1 LKISDEQQAIID
13 SKVNT
18 IVISNPGA
26 GKTTTLSL
34 KVIDLLKNDVS
45 PEKILCITY
54 TAKAKKEMFD
64 TIYKMAQEQGISDS
78 ITMKIHIHTFHGMAL
93 DYLTN
98 EGLIAGD
105 IVGNNLLRY
114 SILESFE
121 ANKALNYDQNYI
133 IEKLLG
139 KVENSIRYIKSFGIT
154 HDKIDLE
161 KTEKIIDQTWS
172 PTRAFSKDDLK
183 KFLQYFVDAY
193 KHYEASK
200 EDSVDYSDILL
211 TFKSKFEGDKFQYV
225 LVDEIQDMNE
235 IEAEIIEMIFE
246 NLFLF
251 GDSKQAIFGFQ
262 GGSTKNFQRF
272 SQSCK
277 PMLLSTNR
285 RSTQEI
291 LDYAKKQFLDNT
303 NQRSVHEKELENFT
317 SPTNGPIPKIF
328 STKAPHAKILSL
340 IKENPQK
347 EIGII
352 MRNNY
357 QIVNLSKF
365 LDSNGINYTTTS
377 SQAITAEAKNQL
389 KNFIRGRISS
399 NVNEIIA
406 ATFTSFSPFPL
417 QEAFEFSSAIKR
429 DGTLDESKNVEKLKS
444 WKINLTRDDID
455 QLFLDEIYPKCVSKG
470 EEWFFTAISVK
481 QQIDEY
487 LSFETP
493 TFEGL
498 FDFIAIAEE
507 SYVERS
513 TKSAVTL
520 TTVHKAKGR
529 SFDIVIYLPTDSTG
543 ASGTKWIDNITTSI
557 LKSREI
563 DVGDEILEE
572 SLRIDFVAC
581 TRAKEKLFLIAD
593 ETISNG
599 FQIEKLSKIELDII
613 DKDETAASIVNTRYS
628 EAYALFVS
636 GRYSESQDLL
646 KTEDVWLEDYIRS
659 YFKNIDHFSYS
670 NITEDP
676 YLFLMRNI
684 VKKPYVSTAA
694 DYGNRVHKALQKIM
708 KGKAKLQDYTEDE
721 QKSIKNG
728 LDAIDELKVDY
739 PGLTLHI
746 QTDGTAG
753 VEAYEKI
760 SISKITTYPEKDN
773 FFFSGY
779 IDMIFEYNEG
789 IIIVDWKTDK
799 NSSNAAKHKRQLQV
813 YKKMHS
819 NFDNIPEDK
828 IKACVVFVAL
838 RGSVNTG
845 KFEKKIDFADRDTF
859 GTFEGHLQTVLE
871 WKKEPTKFIKKLVE
885 QSDQDE
891 LHKIIKEKLGKNIKL
906 K

>member
-1 LKISDEQQAIID
+1 MEISDEQQAIID
-13 SKVNT
+13 SKVDT

-34 KVIDLLKNDVS
+34 KVIDLLKNDVK

-98 EGLIAGD
+98 AGLISGD

-121 ANKALNYDQNYI
+121 ANKALNYEQDYI
-133 IEKLLG
+133 IKRLLG

-161 KTEKIIDQTWS
+161 KTKKIIDQTWS
-172 PTRAFSKDDLK
+172 PTTSFSKNSLK
-183 KFLQYFVDAY
+183 KFLHYFVDAY
-193 KHYEASK
+193 KHYETSK

-211 TFKSKFEGDKFQYV
+211 TFKSKFQGDKFQYV

-277 PMLLSTNR
+277 PLLLSTNR

-347 EIGII
+347 NIGII

-377 SQAITAEAKNQL
+377 SQSITAEAKNQL

-399 NVNEIIA
+399 NVNEIVA

-417 QEAFEFSSAIKR
+417 QEAFEFSSAIKK

-444 WKINLTRDDID
+444 WKINLTRNDID
-455 QLFLDEIYPKCVSKG
+455 QLFLDEIYPKCASKG

-513 TKSAVTL
+513 TKSAITL

-563 DVGDEILEE
+563 DVGNEILEE
-572 SLRIDFVAC
+572 SLRINFVAC

-599 FQIEKLSKIELDII
+599 FQIEKLSEIELDTI

-646 KTEDVWLEDYIRS
+646 KNEDVWLEGYIRS

-670 NITEDP
+670 TITEDP
-676 YLFLMRNI
+676 YQFLMRNI
-684 VKKPYVSTAA
+684 VKKPFVSTAA
-694 DYGNRVHKALQKIM
+694 DYGNRVHKALQNIM
-708 KGKAKLQDYTEDE
+708 KGKAKLQDYPEDE

-728 LDAIDELKVDY
+728 LDAIDELKADY

-746 QTDGTAG
+746 KTDGTVG
-753 VEAYEKI
+753 VEAYEKV
-760 SISKITTYPEKDN
+760 SISKITTYTEKDN

-828 IKACVVFVAL
+828 IKACIVFVAL

-871 WKKEPTKFIKKLVE
+871 WKKDPAKFIKKLVE
-885 QSDQDE
+885 QPDEDE
-891 LHKIIKEKLGKNIKL
+891 LHKIIKEKLKKS